1 MNANGWVYE
10 TFSISK
16 HFPVKLQVLLIR
28 AEMLDNPLTAKCF
41 IYDVVRWPLLFL
53 CLFASLLMHCRSIRV
68 SERDGLEGS
77 FGIFG
82 LRASLAG
89 MPNVPEREGMVCVG
103 LVLMLQF
110 LINQSLC
117 SANLDLDLST

>member
-1 MNANGWVYE
+1 MRIKPLHTACPD
-10 TFSISK
+10 FSGR
-16 HFPVKLQVLLIR
+16 PVRIVVGEVFRWAICSP
-28 AEMLDNPLTAKCF
+28 A
-41 IYDVVRWPLLFL
+41 IYSIVRWPLLFL

-89 MPNVPEREGMVCVG
+89 MPNVPESEGMVCVG
-103 LVLMLQF
+103 LALMLQF

-117 SANLDLDLST
+117 SANLDLYLST

>member
-1 MNANGWVYE
+1 MYGNGYVYE
-10 TFSISK
+10 TFGISK
-16 HFPVKLQVLLIR
+16 HFPVKLQVLMIR

-82 LRASLAG
+82 LRASLVG
-89 MPNVPEREGMVCVG
+89 MPNVPESEGMVRG
-103 LVLMLQF
+103 GIIL
-110 LINQSLC
+110 N
-117 SANLDLDLST
+117 

>member
-1 MNANGWVYE
+1 
-10 TFSISK
+10 
-16 HFPVKLQVLLIR
+16 
-28 AEMLDNPLTAKCF
+28 
-41 IYDVVRWPLLFL
+41 
-53 CLFASLLMHCRSIRV
+53 MHSRSIRV

-89 MPNVPEREGMVCVG
+89 MPNVPESEGMVCVG

-110 LINQSLC
+110 LINQSVC
-117 SANLDLDLST
+117 FANLDLGLLI